1 MVTIIRQVAVR
12 QVSGGW
18 LVGASGYLPMERRAK
33 KKEELLLVRP
43 SVQLLLLKRYDCCGR
58 ARGHDFYCTWEL
70 YTAPTANIIC
80 MAELTIK
87 GTLLAVDKEDLF
99 RISITLIIIIF
110 QSALAN
116 FGPTACSSAKS
127 PRDIFTERERE
138 RRPSRMW
145 RCAALSLFVQGEAQ
159 FIGRRRDRG
168 QIIRWNM
175 LSDDK

>member
-1 MVTIIRQVAVR
+1 
-12 QVSGGW
+12 
-18 LVGASGYLPMERRAK
+18 
-33 KKEELLLVRP
+33 
-43 SVQLLLLKRYDCCGR
+43 
-58 ARGHDFYCTWEL
+58 
-70 YTAPTANIIC
+70 

-127 PRDIFTERERE
+127 PRDIFTKRERERE
-138 RRPSRMW
+138 RRPSRMR
-145 RCAALSLFVQGEAQ
+145 RCAALSVFVQGEAQ

-168 QIIRWNM
+168 QIIR
-175 LSDDK
+175 